1 MPKPVYRP
9 KDVKNSLS
17 ILFSLPARLN
27 NPDLIE
33 RAIPILCKAVK
44 DRSNNISDNDVV
56 DYLEAL
62 AQEAAAHPT
71 RDGRRSQIRLYL
83 ARALV
88 TKDQSIRESSLKEI
102 AQIGALN
109 PGLADDTEQLFDAV
123 ARNMVDADLRSVV
136 DVVHKHLTLLR
147 EKSAGGVAQKS

>member
-44 DRSNNISDNDVV
+44 ERSNNISDNDVV

-71 RDGRRSQIRLYL
+71 RDGLRSQIRLYWL
-83 ARALV
+83 APWLR
-88 TKDQSIRESSLKEI
+88 KISLFAKVL
-102 AQIGALN
+102 Q
-109 PGLADDTEQLFDAV
+109 
-123 ARNMVDADLRSVV
+123 RKSRKSV
-136 DVVHKHLTLLR
+136 R
-147 EKSAGGVAQKS
+147 